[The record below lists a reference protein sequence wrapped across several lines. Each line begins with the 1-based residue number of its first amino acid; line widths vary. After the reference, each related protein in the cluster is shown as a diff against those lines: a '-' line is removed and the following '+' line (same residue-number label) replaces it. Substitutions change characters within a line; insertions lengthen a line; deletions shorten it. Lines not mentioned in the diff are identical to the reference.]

1 MRVVGMA
8 RGTYAAFAAA
18 VLLITSLAGA
28 ALAQE
33 LKIFGLTVPER
44 VAGAARG
51 QAEDYEKNHPGGGYG
66 VPFLR
71 KGWRI
76 NIFLY
81 DLGRS
86 SIPDDPN
93 SEVIKSHMAQTRDD
107 VFALEKQ
114 GHYANVV
121 VRGDYV
127 VKDRG
132 GRTRFV
138 CSTFTYFHKDLGG
151 MVDSYLCLTSWNN
164 KFFKLRVTGLQ
175 GTTTRADAERFV
187 RSWIGVLWPS

>member
-1 MRVVGMA
+1 MRVIRMPGGVC
-8 RGTYAAFAAA
+8 AAIAAI
-18 VLLITSLAGA
+18 VLLITSLAGVA
-28 ALAQE
+28 VAQE
-33 LKIFGLTVPER
+33 LKIFDLTVPAR
-44 VAGAARG
+44 IAGVARG
-51 QAEDYEKNHPGGGYG
+51 QVADYEKTNPGAGYG

-71 KGWRI
+71 EGWRI

-81 DLGRS
+81 DLRMS

-93 SEVIKSHMAQTRDD
+93 SEVVKSHLAQTRDE
-107 VFALEKQ
+107 VFALERQ
-114 GHYANVV
+114 GYYANVV

-132 GRTRFV
+132 GRTKFV
-138 CSTFTYFHKDLGG
+138 CLTFTYIHKELGG

-175 GTTTRADAERFV
+175 GTKTRADAERFV